1 MKLHTRF
8 LAAAAAAGLAVAAL
22 AGCGS
27 SGSGG
32 SSPSGSQTSSGSETS
47 GGGSGG
53 SASSGGTI
61 TLGMVVPLT
70 GSSAAIGPYMQNG
83 AQLAINEIN
92 DAGGVLGKKL
102 KLEVQD
108 GACDAKSA
116 ATAANKLVSDKVAV
130 SVGGYCSGATLPT
143 LPIFNGAGIPMIIPA
158 ANSDDLVNQKLPLV
172 FLINGSGTQQAAA
185 ALKFMTKEG
194 VKNVALMDDNTSY
207 SKNIADL
214 TAQLLSQGTPTLAG
228 RQSVTP
234 GESDYSANVN
244 AVISQHPDFVYWTG
258 YYQEGGLIIRQLRQA
273 GYTGDIM
280 VADGSV
286 DQKLI
291 DIAGGSNADGVFATM
306 TQTPQTIPGAKQW
319 ISDYKAKF
327 GSEPGPYSTQAY
339 DAVRVAAEA
348 IKDAGSTDGTKVEK
362 ALEGIDGFQLFS
374 GPLKFTPD
382 HTLSEGG
389 FQILVVDGGKF
400 KLKDA
405 MTQ

>member
-1 MKLHTRF
+1 MLS
-8 LAAAAAAGLAVAAL
+8 AGAAVAMLLSA
-22 AGCGS
+22 C
-27 SGSGG
+27 
-32 SSPSGSQTSSGSETS
+32 
-47 GGGSGG
+47 GGGLLGGDDDSGA
-53 SASSGGTI
+53 ASDGPI
-61 TLGMVVPLT
+61 QLGRLTPLS
-70 GSSAAIGPYMQNG
+70 GSSAAIGPYMKNG
-83 AQLAINEIN
+83 AQLAIDEIN
-92 DAGGVLGKKL
+92 AKGGVNGR
-102 KLEVQD
+102 KLELRTED
-108 GACDAKSA
+108 GACDAKT
-116 ATAANKLVSDKVAV
+116 ATAAANKLVTQKIAV

-143 LPIFNGAGIPMIIPA
+143 LPLFNKADLPMLIPA
-158 ANSDDLVNQKLPLV
+158 ANSNDLVDQHLPNV
-172 FLINGSGTQQAAA
+172 FLINGTGTQQADTA
-185 ALKFMTKEG
+185 
-194 VKNVALMDDNTSY
+194 VAWMKKVGAKRVSLMDDNTSY